1 MNKRL
6 LTAEE
11 FFDGKP
17 FVRASAP
24 GRVNLL
30 GEHTD
35 YNDGFMLPIATPQ
48 RTTVSLAVASEPR
61 FDFYSATLHSAVSFG
76 ASEDAPEGF
85 ARYIYGCIRMLEQ
98 CGVPVPPLRVHVTT
112 EVPLGSG
119 LSSSAALEVATLRA
133 LRTLLGVDQDDT
145 ALALLAQQAEIRYA
159 GVHCGVMDQMAS
171 SLADE
176 ERMLF
181 LDARTLATRIVPLP
195 AGAEIIVID
204 SGVPRLLAGSK
215 YNERRGECEEAA
227 RLLGVRALRDV
238 TDVAAVEQLPAPLRQ
253 RARHVVSENLRVLEA
268 ADGVNAAR
276 FGQMMNA
283 SHASLRD
290 DYEVSIG
297 ALDALV
303 TLLCASDG
311 VYGARL
317 TGAGFG
323 GACVAL
329 CRKGEA
335 ASIGAAVV
343 ARFNADGGAATLLLP
358 TADNNNSSQLRKE

>member
-1 MNKRL
+1 MSAPG
-6 LTAEE
+6 LTAEQ
-11 FFDGKP
+11 FFAGQP
-17 FVRASAP
+17 FITASAP

-48 RTTVSLAVASEPR
+48 RTTVCLAAAAER
-61 FDFYSATLHSAVSFG
+61 FDFYSATLQQAVSFG
-76 ASEDAPEGF
+76 AGEDAPAGF
-85 ARYIYGCIRMLEQ
+85 ARYVYGCIRMVEQ
-98 CGVPVPPLRVHVTT
+98 CGVAVPPLRVHVDSN
-112 EVPLGSG
+112 VPLGSG

-133 LRTLLGVDQDDT
+133 LRTLLGLGQDDT

-176 ERMLF
+176 KRMLF

-204 SGVPRLLAGSK
+204 SGVPRTLAGSK
-215 YNERRGECEEAA
+215 YNERRGECEQAA
-227 RLLGVRALRDV
+227 RLLGVRALRDID
-238 TDVAAVEQLPAPLRQ
+238 DVAAVGQLPEPLRR
-253 RARHVVSENLRVLEA
+253 RARHVVSEDLRVLEA
-268 ADGVNAAR
+268 AGGVNAAR
-276 FGQMMNA
+276 FGQMMSA

-290 DYEVSIG
+290 DYEVSIA
-297 ALDALV
+297 ALDTLV
-303 TLLCASDG
+303 ATLCGSDG
-311 VYGARL
+311 V
-317 TGAGFG
+317 FG

-335 ASIGAAVV
+335 AAVGRAVV
-343 ARFNADGGAATLLLP
+343 ERFNADGGAATLLLP
-358 TADNNNSSQLRKE
+358 TPDNNDKLQLRKQ

>member
-1 MNKRL
+1 MSDRA
-6 LTAEE
+6 LTAEQ
-11 FFDGKP
+11 FFGGEP
-17 FVRASAP
+17 FVQATAP

-48 RTTVSLAVASEPR
+48 RTTVSVGMLSEPR
-61 FDFYSATLHSAVSFG
+61 FQFYSATLRSEASFG
-76 ASEDAPEGF
+76 VGEEAPAGF
-85 ARYIYGCIRMLEQ
+85 ARYVFGCIRMLEHS
-98 CGVPVPPLRVHVTT
+98 GVAVPPLRVHVDSA
-112 EVPLGSG
+112 VPLGTG

-133 LRTLLGVDQDDT
+133 LRSLLRFELDDT

-159 GVHCGVMDQMAS
+159 GVNCGVMDQMAS

-181 LDARTLATRIVPLP
+181 LDARTLAARILPLP
-195 AGAEIIVID
+195 AGAAIIVID
-204 SGVPRLLAGSK
+204 SGVARTLAGSK
-215 YNERRGECEEAA
+215 YNERRAECDSAA
-227 RLLGVRALRDV
+227 AALGVRALRDV
-238 TDVAAVEQLPAPLRQ
+238 VSIADVEKLSAPLRQ
-253 RARHVVSENLRVLEA
+253 RARHVISENLRVLEA
-268 ADGVNAAR
+268 SSGVSSAR
-276 FGQMMNA
+276 FGQMMSA

-297 ALDALV
+297 ALDDIV
-303 TLLCASDG
+303 ELLCASDG

-335 ASIGAAVV
+335 AAIGSAVV
-343 ARFNADGGAATLLLP
+343 ERYNAGGGASTLLLP
-358 TADNNNSSQLRKE
+358 AVTINCAIT

>member
-1 MNKRL
+1 MSERAISA
-6 LTAEE
+6 AEY
-11 FFDGKP
+11 FADDYAQ
-17 FVRASAP
+17 ASAP

-48 RTTVSLAVASEPR
+48 RTTVTVGVLREPK
-61 FDFYSATLHSAVSFG
+61 FVFYSATLRSEVSFG
-76 ASEDAPEGF
+76 IGEEAPSGF
-85 ARYIYGCIRMLEQ
+85 ARYVFGCIRMLEHS
-98 CGVPVPPLRVHVTT
+98 GIAVPPLRLHVDSN
-112 EVPLGSG
+112 VPLGTG

-133 LRTLLGVDQDDT
+133 LRCLLKFDLDDT

-181 LDARTLATRIVPLP
+181 LDARTLATRILPLP

-204 SGVPRLLAGSK
+204 SGVPRTLAGSK
-215 YNERRGECEEAA
+215 YNERRAECEAA
-227 RLLGVRALRDV
+227 AQALGVRALRDV
-238 TDVAAVEQLPAPLRQ
+238 ASVAAAEQLPAPLRQ
-253 RARHVVSENLRVLEA
+253 RARHVISENLRVLEA
-268 ADGVNAAR
+268 SSGVSAVR
-276 FGQMMNA
+276 FGQMMRA
-283 SHASLRD
+283 SHESLRD
-290 DYEVSIG
+290 DYEVSIA
-297 ALDALV
+297 ALDELV
-303 TLLCASDG
+303 AMLDASDG
-311 VYGARL
+311 VFGARL

-335 ASIGAAVV
+335 AAIGSAVV
-343 ARFNADGGAATLLLP
+343 KRYNGGGGGATLLLP
-358 TADNNNSSQLRKE
+358 ATTTE